1 MYKIA
6 LWFSSFVS
14 CVTVVFMMFQFWGE
28 KYERKYMGKHLYKIL
43 ASIYVVIAMTANTMM
58 NPFLNLFSNMVM
70 IVIVSAWFYEGKNVS
85 RLMRIFESGAFFTVL
100 GVTEAV
106 GVYFIDFIMDTLG
119 IMPADPQLLRSIE
132 YTFSKA
138 VMLFLYYVLFVRL
151 WRRRMVR
158 TTFQY
163 FIYLAMFFYS
173 TVNVLATASI
183 SGEEHPRLLMV
194 VMGSIVL
201 SNMFLLYF
209 MKYLDERNFYK
220 LQNDMMHQQEKL
232 RFENYEIQKETY
244 TRALSVLHDV
254 KKHINVIETLY
265 RENRREAL
273 DYTRQI
279 NEMLKPLMPMRYVN
293 NPILNCLLIDKI
305 RAAEQC
311 GISFEIDVSTADVN
325 FMESIDITTLFGN
338 LLDNA
343 VEAAGNCGGE
353 KYIRLFLSRCND
365 MLLVRVENSVDEP
378 VPIRNGMIA
387 VSKKGIGILNIE
399 KCVDTYCGTIDYR
412 DKGNKLICEIWLNMK
427 GQEIKSR
434 T

>member
-1 MYKIA
+1 
-6 LWFSSFVS
+6 
-14 CVTVVFMMFQFWGE
+14 
-28 KYERKYMGKHLYKIL
+28 
-43 ASIYVVIAMTANTMM
+43 
-58 NPFLNLFSNMVM
+58 
-70 IVIVSAWFYEGKNVS
+70 
-85 RLMRIFESGAFFTVL
+85 
-100 GVTEAV
+100 
-106 GVYFIDFIMDTLG
+106 
-119 IMPADPQLLRSIE
+119 
-132 YTFSKA
+132 
-138 VMLFLYYVLFVRL
+138 
-151 WRRRMVR
+151 MVR